1 MAKNEGKPFNFTHF
15 ILISKLHEAT
25 RKEAE
30 GKKKKVKGANILWV
44 NAEEEAVSEVSFSLP
59 TFRLTGVILNFFASL
74 VLVGRNSRRIF
85 CPQ

>member
-1 MAKNEGKPFNFTHF
+1 VAKNEGKPFNFTHF

-44 NAEEEAVSEVSFSLP
+44 NAEEEAVSEVSFFLSLLSGS
-59 TFRLTGVILNFFASL
+59 TR
-74 VLVGRNSRRIF
+74 
-85 CPQ
+85 